1 MTWAAQAR
9 RAVLAWHCGPRSACR
24 RTPSSP
30 VMFRLFLLPPP
41 WARAS
46 RRAMSSVP
54 FVDLAKLVCEPARR
68 SQRSDPDTSSPASAP
83 DRRVRASCLLRGGAV
98 LQVVKYA
105 RSSGPGGQHVN
116 KTESKVDMRVNL
128 EHIQLPPDVSSGC
141 RHARLC
147 PQRLPIS
154 PGHPA
159 SHPPA
164 P

>member
-1 MTWAAQAR
+1 
-9 RAVLAWHCGPRSACR
+9 
-24 RTPSSP
+24 
-30 VMFRLFLLPPP
+30 
-41 WARAS
+41 
-46 RRAMSSVP
+46 MSSVP

>member
-1 MTWAAQAR
+1 
-9 RAVLAWHCGPRSACR
+9 
-24 RTPSSP
+24 
-30 VMFRLFLLPPP
+30 
-41 WARAS
+41 
-46 RRAMSSVP
+46 MSSVP

-128 EHIQLPPDVSSGC
+128 EHIQLPPEVSSGC
-141 RHARLC
+141 RGMLASARSG
-147 PQRLPIS
+147 PIS
-154 PGHPA
+154 ALAILHRT
-159 SHPPA
+159 PPA